1 MTVKCSPAGIVQARI
16 QTELIM
22 KKRKFLSLV
31 ISLATVIVAA
41 ILGYVY
47 YEYIPRVLVDDTQ
60 TLQENHIWQFD
71 LFVLGNRNVD
81 ITVSTVQYPVY
92 VTFWY
97 QQNSAAT
104 TYLIDKPVTNT
115 TQASFPVSVQQS
127 GTYYLNVQKTEQYGE
142 TVTTVVHVEVTS

>member
-1 MTVKCSPAGIVQARI
+1 
-16 QTELIM
+16 M

-31 ISLATVIVAA
+31 IVLATVIVAA

-47 YEYIPRVLVDDTQ
+47 YAYIPRVLVDETQ

-104 TYLIDKPVTNT
+104 TYLFDKPVTDT
-115 TQASFPVSVQQS
+115 TEASFPVSVQQS

>member
-1 MTVKCSPAGIVQARI
+1 
-16 QTELIM
+16 M

-31 ISLATVIVAA
+31 IVLATVIVAA
-41 ILGYVY
+41 ILRYVY
-47 YEYIPRVLVDDTQ
+47 YAYIPRVLVDETQ

-81 ITVSTVQYPVY
+81 ITISTVQYPVY

-104 TYLIDKPVTNT
+104 TYLFDKPVTNT

>member
-1 MTVKCSPAGIVQARI
+1 
-16 QTELIM
+16 M

-31 ISLATVIVAA
+31 IVFATVIVAS

-47 YEYIPRVLVDDTQ
+47 YAYIPRVLVDETQ

-104 TYLIDKPVTNT
+104 TYLFDKPVTNT